1 MEKQTNEQINRPT
14 NGKTE
19 THKSMMTETFPVK
32 AEE

>member
-1 MEKQTNEQINRPT
+1 MKKQTNEQINRLT

-19 THKSMMTETFPVK
+19 THKTMITETFPVK